1 MTELKLSPDFVAKYN
16 GYQTPWGPLGYV
28 TYKRTYARP
37 VIPEAV
43 AHIEGYQK
51 QLDGWRQY
59 VGDSNA
65 HFRTEEWWETTERC
79 VNWVLAEAKGA
90 ISIEEGE
97 KLFDDVMNL
106 RCSFAGR
113 GLWQY
118 GTDTVKNIGAASLNN
133 CYAVNVDSLDAFLFT
148 FWIV

>member
-16 GYQTPWGPLGYV
+16 GYQIPWGPLGYV

-37 VIPEAV
+37 VIPEVV

-65 HFRTEEWWETTERC
+65 HFRT
-79 VNWVLAEAKGA
+79 
-90 ISIEEGE
+90 
-97 KLFDDVMNL
+97 
-106 RCSFAGR
+106 
-113 GLWQY
+113 
-118 GTDTVKNIGAASLNN
+118 
-133 CYAVNVDSLDAFLFT
+133 
-148 FWIV
+148 